1 MAEAKKKA
9 DPEPEPEVEPEDI
22 PVSERLTDTEAHPGQ
37 TASRPEESKPEK
49 G

>member
-1 MAEAKKKA
+1 MAEAKKKV
-9 DPEPEPEVEPEDI
+9 DPEPEVEPEDI